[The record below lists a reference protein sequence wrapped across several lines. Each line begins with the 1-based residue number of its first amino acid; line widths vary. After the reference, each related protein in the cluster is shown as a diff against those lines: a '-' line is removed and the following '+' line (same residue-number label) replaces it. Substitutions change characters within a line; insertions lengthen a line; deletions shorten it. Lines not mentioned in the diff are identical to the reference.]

1 MKANE
6 LMVGDWVM
14 VIRPHNRREKVRVK
28 SVIGNGTIEAKTK
41 DGLVVFGELAVEPI
55 PLTAEILK
63 KNGFICKFDGDIER
77 VARTWV
83 LEGFFIDQL
92 YTDGF
97 YWRNQGSLVS
107 IRRLYYVHELQ
118 HALRLLGIEKEIML

>member
-1 MKANE
+1 MKATE
-6 LMVGDWVM
+6 LMIGDY
-14 VIRPHNRREKVRVK
+14 VIVRRPSNRREKVRVK

-41 DGLVVFGELAVEPI
+41 DGLMVFGELAVEPI

-63 KNGFICKFDGDIER
+63 KNGFVCEFDGDIGMT
-77 VARTWV
+77 ARTWV
-83 LEGFFIDQL
+83 LEGFFVDQL

-118 HALRLLGIEKEIML
+118 HALRLCGVEKEIEI